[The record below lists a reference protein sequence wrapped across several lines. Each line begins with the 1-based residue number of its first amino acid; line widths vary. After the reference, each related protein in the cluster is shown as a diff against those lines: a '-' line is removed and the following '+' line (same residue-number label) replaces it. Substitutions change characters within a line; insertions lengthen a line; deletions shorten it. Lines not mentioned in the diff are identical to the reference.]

1 MKLPL
6 ILDTLVNKLFLLLI
20 FNLSFKLMVN
30 PSFPTYIYSLYNIL
44 KTESIENSNKLITPF
59 RMFYS

>member
-30 PSFPTYIYSLYNIL
+30 PSFPIYIYSLYNIL
-44 KTESIENSNKLITPF
+44 KTESIKNSNKLITPF